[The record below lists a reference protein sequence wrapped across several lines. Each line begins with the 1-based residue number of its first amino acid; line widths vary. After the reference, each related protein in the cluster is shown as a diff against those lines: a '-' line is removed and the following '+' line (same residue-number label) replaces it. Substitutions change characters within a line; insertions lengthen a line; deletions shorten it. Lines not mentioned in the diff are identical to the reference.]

1 MITLTDTQAT
11 RLSENGTLAIV
22 RPLVQQP
29 PEGSEEAGLWDKKYV
44 VFATTP
50 PIQPC
55 RRKIRYPVGK
65 EVKCRK
71 RISLDTE
78 VVYAVFTTTVMANR
92 VCPVQD
98 MNDNEIN
105 STNMTGLHKLRSTWL
120 QSFADAFNSQFA
132 KPVMRTV
139 DGKKQYVAWAWG
151 WDSWEQSYGQN
162 DKYEEYS
169 YNGVLCQYWD
179 KLKITVHCN
188 PFVEIVTVN
197 TEEN

>member
-1 MITLTDTQAT
+1 MLYLKENQVKVLSDNGELTITLP
-11 RLSENGTLAIV
+11 LS
-22 RPLVQQP
+22 QQP
-29 PEGSEEAGLWDKKYV
+29 PEGCPQMHVYDTYNDHV
-44 VFATTP
+44 VIGENLP
-50 PIQPC
+50 DPIMC
-55 RRKIRYPVGK
+55 KIKLQFPVGK

-78 VVYAVFTTTVMANR
+78 VVYAVYTTTVIANR
-92 VCPVQD
+92 VRPVQEVTEEEVES
-98 MNDNEIN
+98 MGFSIVNPPPK
-105 STNMTGLHKLRSTWL
+105 GY
-120 QSFADAFNSQFA
+120 FNALYA
-132 KPVMRTV
+132 KPRLRTV